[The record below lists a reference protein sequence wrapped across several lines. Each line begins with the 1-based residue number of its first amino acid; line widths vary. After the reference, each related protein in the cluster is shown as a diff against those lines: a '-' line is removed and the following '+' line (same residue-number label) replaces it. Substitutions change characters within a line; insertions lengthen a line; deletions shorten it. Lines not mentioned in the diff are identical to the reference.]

1 MVCLALKMEDDGQN
15 HLFHREWNK
24 VINNAMKG
32 VESFLVG
39 HVICWALERDGL
51 FPGGGHQ
58 AFQAGVCMKRDLFV
72 AGSLG
77 NPLLGLT
84 QGLLSAADRFP
95 THASMAHRRCQGG
108 PIRFQNSL
116 AAGGWTQQ
124 QGRQAKTTAEGR
136 ASSQAQKHGNH
147 TKNSYTS
154 QVPSLSD
161 L

>member
-51 FPGGGHQ
+51 FPGGGYQ

-108 PIRFQNSL
+108 PDPLPKFPCSWGVDP
-116 AAGGWTQQ
+116 AAGKAGKNH
-124 QGRQAKTTAEGR
+124 GRRQTILPGSKAWK
-136 ASSQAQKHGNH
+136 SHQK
-147 TKNSYTS
+147 
-154 QVPSLSD
+154 
-161 L
+161 